1 MNDREL
7 ASEAI
12 RLCKQFLVESMTK
25 SSALAALLEL
35 HPRLSDGRFL
45 NKNVLEAVMA
55 ESRSAAEQTVAEPF
69 WAIREGSS
77 RRYRSWARAAQ
88 ASRQARISFLLSDNS
103 PVSIVLMELCSMPSR
118 SLLPDR

>member
-1 MNDREL
+1 MNEREL

-69 WAIREGSS
+69 GQLEKALAAGTDPGPAL
-77 RRYRSWARAAQ
+77 RR
-88 ASRQARISFLLSDNS
+88 LLDK
-103 PVSIVLMELCSMPSR
+103 LG
-118 SLLPDR
+118 